1 MHWKANKQM
10 NNVTKNLNQQVRL
23 AGFAWGVEM
32 LTTGEGYVQ
41 DVLVPGG
48 LPRDSVLTLLKGSGG
63 PDWWQRMNSCTT
75 QGYIY

>member
-41 DVLVPGG
+41 DVLVLGG

-63 PDWWQRMNSCTT
+63 PDWRQRMNSCTT
-75 QGYIY
+75 QGNIY